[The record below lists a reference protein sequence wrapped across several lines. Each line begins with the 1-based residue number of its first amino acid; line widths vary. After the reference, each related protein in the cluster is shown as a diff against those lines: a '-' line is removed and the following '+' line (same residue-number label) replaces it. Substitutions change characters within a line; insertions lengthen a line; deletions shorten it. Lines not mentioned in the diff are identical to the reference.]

1 MEFFQ
6 ELKKFLCIIIHA
18 FNITIIRN
26 LLYFFKIKIASI
38 YDVLKDDVKRERY
51 DQILEFGLPDW
62 RQPIY
67 YFRRVRK
74 LNTSELA
81 IAISIIISVGHY
93 FVMWAQYFEK
103 KLTLEDRYRIE
114 LTFYLISYCF

>member
-1 MEFFQ
+1 MKILISNQ
-6 ELKKFLCIIIHA
+6 ILKTIYSILIIEILKSI
-18 FNITIIRN
+18 F
-26 LLYFFKIKIASI
+26 KIASI
-38 YDVLKDDVKRERY
+38 YDVLKDEVKRERY

-81 IAISIIISVGHY
+81 IAISLIVSVGHY

-103 KLTLEDRYRIE
+103 KLTLEDRY
-114 LTFYLISYCF
+114 